1 MKFIK
6 SFVYAFI
13 VLIATTNSALSQ
25 TTNPN
30 QPQDSVKTITL
41 KVKGIT
47 CSTDLK
53 TIAANVEKIKGVNS
67 CKAGKM
73 GTTSSF
79 EIKYNPALVTV
90 KEINTTIE
98 NTGGCENPNDKPYK
112 VKQ

>member
-6 SFVYAFI
+6 SFVLAFI
-13 VLIATTNSALSQ
+13 VLIATASIAFSQ
-25 TTNPN
+25 TTNTN
-30 QPQDSVKTITL
+30 QITDSTKTLTL

-53 TIAANVEKIKGVNS
+53 TIAANVEKLKGVSS
-67 CKAGKM
+67 CTAGKM

-79 EIKYNPALVTV
+79 IVIYNPTLVTE
-90 KEINTTIE
+90 KEVNVAIE
-98 NTGGCENPNDKPYK
+98 NTAGCENPDDRPYK